1 MGTMGFDP
9 KTQEDIFGVCAAFL
23 HASNLTFL
31 AVTDDSS
38 KVDDSNPHL
47 KAVLRLLG
55 LESTEF
61 QNALC
66 QFEIEAGSTSYTR
79 TVNKDYALKGLEAL
93 IKATYGAM
101 FNFIVQSINKKI
113 EYKLKRGEGRD
124 AGKAAF
130 IGVLDIFGFESFK
143 KNSFEQL
150 CINYC
155 NEALQQQFNMYIF
168 KSEQEE
174 YQREGIAWEFIE
186 FPDNQDVIDLIDKKP
201 TGIISI
207 LTDQCV
213 TARGSDKL
221 FADAM
226 YKQCE
231 AHNRFEASS
240 LQKGSLKFVINHYA
254 GPVVYDTLGFVE
266 KNKDE
271 VPRGTTTLL
280 ENSSNQFVQ
289 LLGKINA
296 PSTTISSGGRGA
308 NKRPTIGG
316 QFALQLTELRKRIG
330 QTSPHYIRC
339 LKPNQSLAAS
349 EFDNAMI
356 ADQLRYAGVL
366 EAIRVS
372 RVGYSQR
379 YSLETFVERYR
390 FIALT
395 QLRSAADEEKAGI
408 LASVIAQKIFDSE
421 NPNAAPP
428 ADLLAAVGIQK
439 GQTKMFLRQ
448 GAYDYMERFRTQQL
462 SISAVKI
469 ESVVR
474 RFLGRCRYLGM
485 QKRIVLV
492 QSCTRRFL
500 ARKHLRGRRELKAAV
515 KIQSHF
521 RRYPIRNSFV
531 EKKYIAIWF
540 QKMSRG
546 KVGRAHYAELYA
558 LHQQEVA
565 KENTEYK
572 AAVLIQCM
580 KRSRDARAVK
590 AALEAEK
597 EKGEQVAS
605 FLGEHSETVKILRA
619 QQVSAALKADKASA
633 VAKETKQEANKEVEL
648 LMKELEKARIVVDR
662 EKATREEAISLRAQL
677 DAVMADLEV
686 SRSEESKAK
695 SRLLD
700 LQEENKKLKEQ
711 MKVGVFVAGKPYT
724 STHYDDHEDLKLL
737 DQRIYGI
744 STRSKQSKKD
754 LEALVQ
760 SLAILR

>member
-1 MGTMGFDP
+1 MGFDP
-9 KTQEDIFGVCAAFL
+9 QTQEDIFAVCAAFL
-23 HASNLTFL
+23 HASNLNFL

-55 LESTEF
+55 LELTEF

-79 TVNKDYALKGLEAL
+79 TVNKHHALKGLEAL

-101 FNFIVQSINKKI
+101 FNFIVQSVNKKI
-113 EYKLKRGEGRD
+113 EYKLMRGEGRD

-143 KNSFEQL
+143 QNSFEQL

-174 YQREGIAWEFIE
+174 YQREGIAWEFIA
-186 FPDNQDVIDLIDKKP
+186 FPDNQDIIDLIDKKP

-213 TARGSDKL
+213 TARGSDKQ

-231 AHNRFEASS
+231 AHGRFEASS
-240 LQKGSLKFVINHYA
+240 LQKGSLKFVIIHYA

-296 PSTTISSGGRGA
+296 PSTMISGGGRGA

-339 LKPNQSLAAS
+339 LKPNQSLAAN

-408 LASVIAQKIFDSE
+408 LAKIIAQKIFDSE

-428 ADLLAAVGIQK
+428 DDLLSAVGIQK
-439 GQTKMFLRQ
+439 GKTKMFLRQ
-448 GAYDYMERFRTQQL
+448 GAFDYMERFRTQQL
-462 SISAVKI
+462 SISAVRVQ
-469 ESVVR
+469 SVVR
-474 RFLGRCRYLGM
+474 RFLGRCRYLGT
-485 QKRIVLV
+485 QKRIILV

-500 ARKHLRGRRELKAAV
+500 ARKHLRGRRELKATLT
-515 KIQSHF
+515 IQSQF
-521 RRYPIRNSFV
+521 RRYPIRKSFV
-531 EKKYIAIWF
+531 EKKYVAIWF

-565 KENTEYK
+565 KQNTEYK
-572 AAVLIQCM
+572 AAVFIQCM

-590 AALEAEK
+590 ATLEAEK
-597 EKGEQVAS
+597 EKMIVES
-605 FLGEHSETVKILRA
+605 FSEEHSETVKILMA

-633 VAKETKQEANKEVEL
+633 VAKETKQEANKEVEI
-648 LMKELEKARIVVDR
+648 LMKELEKAKIIVDR
-662 EKATREEAISLRAQL
+662 EKASREAAISLRAQL
-677 DAVMADLEV
+677 DAVLADLEI
-686 SRSEESKAK
+686 SRSEEAKTK
-695 SRLLD
+695 SRLFE

-724 STHYDDHEDLKLL
+724 STHYDDHEDLKMI
-737 DQRIYGI
+737 DQRMYGM